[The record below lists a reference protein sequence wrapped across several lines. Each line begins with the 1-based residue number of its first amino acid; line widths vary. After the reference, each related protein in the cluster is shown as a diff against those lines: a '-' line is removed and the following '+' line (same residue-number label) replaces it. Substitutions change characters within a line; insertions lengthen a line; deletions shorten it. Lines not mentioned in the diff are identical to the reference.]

1 MLNVRG
7 ATTADSV
14 LSSIVSLCDG
24 TVISLIHTADL
35 GFGVYRGF
43 CLLSINTKQ
52 LYCNHSMREIMFWM
66 IGDITVGF
74 RGCWGWG
81 PELDLGC
88 GLKIAVM

>member
-1 MLNVRG
+1 MLKVRG

-43 CLLSINTKQ
+43 CLLSIQNSYTVIT
-52 LYCNHSMREIMFWM
+52 YSMREIMFWM

-81 PELDLGC
+81 PELGLGC